1 MNACFVSILF
11 IINRAY
17 YRREIYVSKLAGLII
32 GGKFVPKFLN
42 VQLVILL
49 GFIIIIILY
58 FIILYYY
65 YNIRVLVRNS

>member
-1 MNACFVSILF
+1 MNARFFSMLF

-17 YRREIYVSKLAGLII
+17 YRREICVSKLAGLII

-49 GFIIIIILY
+49 GFIIMIILY
-58 FIILYYY
+58 FFFE
-65 YNIRVLVRNS
+65 RAR

>member
-1 MNACFVSILF
+1 MNACFFSMLF
-11 IINRAY
+11 IINGAY
-17 YRREIYVSKLAGLII
+17 CRREIFVSKLAGLII

-58 FIILYYY
+58 YIIL
-65 YNIRVLVRNS
+65 LL